1 MRMQL
6 EIMGVEEEKDSNLF
20 YQHCILQEE
29 LC

>member
-1 MRMQL
+1 MQL